1 MTDKKEHI
9 ITVLGKKFDDK
20 IIDVL
25 DEREMDAET
34 KDELSM
40 IENKAE
46 AYESTLSN
54 MEFKLQE
61 YKKRNKIK
69 NEHNAG

>member
-1 MTDKKEHI
+1 MDKKEHI
-9 ITVLGKKFDDK
+9 VTILGKKFDEN

-34 KDELSM
+34 KSELSV
-40 IENKAE
+40 IENKSE
-46 AYESTLSN
+46 AYEFTLSN
-54 MEFKLQE
+54 LEFKLQE

-69 NEHNAG
+69 NDHNAG